1 MRRSQGGLRSIR
13 TQRIFHQNLPYDGL
27 GLHKEKVKKWLSGRA
42 IVKFSAP
49 KILFSI
55 EFCVSL
61 IFWRKISAGFV
72 QINFTTKFQV
82 KQSQGNNPSDN
93 GSVKKLLSG
102 KKIEKIGKK
111 SIESS
116 G

>member
-1 MRRSQGGLRSIR
+1 MS
-13 TQRIFHQNLPYDGL
+13 
-27 GLHKEKVKKWLSGRA
+27 
-42 IVKFSAP
+42 
-49 KILFSI
+49 LF
-55 EFCVSL
+55 FR
-61 IFWRKISAGFV
+61 RKISAGFV

-93 GSVKKLLSG
+93 GPVKKLLSG

-111 SIESS
+111 IIERS